1 MLEGD
6 IRDMMLTA
14 GEIVKAT
21 RGSLISGSP
30 ETSFTAISTDSRT
43 VRDGDL
49 FVALGG
55 EHFDGHVFI
64 AEALSKGATGAVV
77 MKEGFRG
84 KGTVISVEDTLAALG
99 DIAALV
105 RSRFNPAVVGVTG
118 STGKTTVKEL
128 CASILSLDGPCLK
141 TEKNYNNLLG
151 VPLSLLEL
159 DGSHRYAVIEMGTN
173 RFGEIDRLSS
183 IVRPKVSILSNINP
197 VHLSGLRSI
206 SGIIKE
212 KQAIFRHTQTDG
224 IAVINPHLE
233 HMDRV
238 EIPGGLRVISFS
250 SSQGADVT
258 LKEVLHQGLDG
269 TEIVM
274 DLSGRSVRTHVPL
287 PGMHNVCNALA
298 AAACAM
304 GLDMDPD
311 MISKGIMN
319 ARFPGMRSE
328 IIVSDHIS
336 IINDSYNA
344 NPASVKAALQ
354 MLVSSP
360 HSYRVAV
367 LGDMLELGSESEH
380 WHSQMGKWVA
390 ASGIDRLVV
399 TGEMSGIVT
408 EEAIREGM
416 SPSAVYRAKDLEEIT
431 KHLSDVFDRD
441 AIVLVKASRALH
453 LDEVVTHLKAAG

>member
-1 MLEGD
+1 MKLK
-6 IRDMMLTA
+6 A
-14 GEIVKAT
+14 WEIAECTQGAVV
-21 RGSLISGSP
+21 SGNAD
-30 ETSFTAISTDSRT
+30 TVFTGVSTDSRT
-43 VRDGDL
+43 VAKGDL

-55 EHFDGHVFI
+55 ENYDGHVFV
-64 AEALSKGATGAVV
+64 AEAISKGAAGAVI
-77 MKEGFRG
+77 MKEGLRG
-84 KGTVISVEDTLAALG
+84 KGTIISVEDTLAALG
-99 DIAALV
+99 DIASYV
-105 RSRFNPAVVGVTG
+105 RSQHNPVVVGITG

-128 CASILSLDGPCLK
+128 CASILAQDGPCLK
-141 TEKNYNNLLG
+141 TQKNYNNLIG
-151 VPLSLLEL
+151 VPLCLLEL
-159 DGSHRYAVIEMGTN
+159 TPEHKYAVIEMGTN

-183 IVRPKVSILSNINP
+183 ITRPKISILSNINP

-212 KQAIFRHTQTDG
+212 KQAIFRNTQPDG

-238 EIPGGLRVISFS
+238 EIPRNLKIITYS
-250 SSQGADVT
+250 SSEGADVT
-258 LKEVLHQGLDG
+258 LRKVLHQGLDG

-274 DLSGRSVRTHVPL
+274 DLAGRSVHTHVPL

-304 GLDMDPD
+304 GLDIGPD
-311 MISKGIMN
+311 HISTGIQE
-319 ARFPGMRSE
+319 ATFPGMRSE
-328 IIVSDHIS
+328 IIISDHIS

-367 LGDMLELGSESEH
+367 LGDMLELGTEAEY
-380 WHSQMGKWVA
+380 WHAQLGQWVA
-390 ASGIDRLVV
+390 QAGIDRLVV
-399 TGEMSGIVT
+399 TGDMSQIVS
-408 EEAIREGM
+408 EEAIKQGM
-416 SPSAVYRAKDLEEIT
+416 SSGAVHIAADLPEIIT
-431 KHLSDVFDRD
+431 NLSDVLDKD

-453 LDEVVTHLKAAG
+453 LDEVVTHLKAVA